1 MTVNDERKKTRCGYV
16 ALVGR
21 PNAGKSTLMNRVI
34 GQKVSIVTPKPQTT
48 RNRILAVHNV
58 EGDQIVF
65 LDTPG
70 LHNPRGSLGRYMIE
84 AAASAIAEADVAAF
98 LIDMAEHGRPL
109 GLTAE
114 EEEIAARLQAARIPI
129 LVLPNKV
136 DLVADKQ
143 LLLPLMEKAAA
154 LEGVAEVIPICAR
167 DGDGVDVFVGAV
179 RERLPEGPRLYPEDV
194 LSDQAERFFVAE
206 LVREAVTELTR
217 QEVPYHSAVVIDRF
231 VEEKT
236 RCAVHATIH
245 VERAS
250 QRGILIGK
258 GGSMIKEIGTR
269 ARTAAEKFLNCRVDL
284 MLHVDVTPGW
294 TEGPEGI
301 SKMGYW

>member
-1 MTVNDERKKTRCGYV
+1 MNAEEKKTRCGYV

-21 PNAGKSTLMNRVI
+21 PNAGKSTLLNRVL

-70 LHNPRGSLGRYMIE
+70 LHRPRGSLGRYMVE
-84 AAASAIAEADVAAF
+84 AAASAILEADLVAF
-98 LIDMAEHGRPL
+98 LIDMAEPGRPP
-109 GLTAE
+109 GFTEE
-114 EEEIAARLQAARIPI
+114 EEEIAARLQAARVPI
-129 LVLPNKV
+129 LALPNKV
-136 DLVADKQ
+136 DLVADKKR
-143 LLLPLMEKAAA
+143 LLPVMERAAA
-154 LEGVAEVIPICAR
+154 LEGVAEVIPICAF
-167 DGDGVDVFVGAV
+167 DGDGVELFVDAV
-179 RERLPEGPRLYPEDV
+179 RGRLPEGPRLYPDDV

-217 QEVPYHSAVVIDRF
+217 QEIPYHSAVVIERF

-236 RCAVHATIH
+236 RCSVHATIH

-258 GGSMIKEIGTR
+258 HGVMIKEIGIR
-269 ARTAAEKFLNCRVDL
+269 ARDAAEKFLGCRVDL
-284 MLHVDVTPGW
+284 MLHVDVSPGW
-294 TEGPEGI
+294 TDGPEGL
-301 SKMGYW
+301 KRMGYE